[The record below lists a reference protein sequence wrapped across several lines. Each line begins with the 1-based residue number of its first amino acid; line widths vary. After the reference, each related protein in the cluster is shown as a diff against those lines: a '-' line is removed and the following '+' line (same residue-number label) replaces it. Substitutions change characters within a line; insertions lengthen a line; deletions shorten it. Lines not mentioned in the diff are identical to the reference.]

1 MAASNAYITESS
13 RSELA
18 GMIDRKSITR
28 SGYYMSK
35 NLIKAHLQQNTLNAL
50 LTESVE
56 IGYAEKI
63 LEQINKRDYSGLAD
77 VSGEFN
83 ISLQPLYKVL
93 ETRGVE
99 YLKGDRMPVSCEIAV
114 LRQMLSTRAADL
126 KLIDVYEGKKIHEN
140 TVHNLFFLIF
150 APRMSAG
157 DIDKLYEI
165 IESNQ
170 LKRLRNYIWD
180 QGLMKYLNNR
190 YVMEKD
196 LPDT

>member
-126 KLIDVYEGKKIHEN
+126 KLIDVYEGKKN
-140 TVHNLFFLIF
+140 
-150 APRMSAG
+150 P
-157 DIDKLYEI
+157 
-165 IESNQ
+165 
-170 LKRLRNYIWD
+170 
-180 QGLMKYLNNR
+180 
-190 YVMEKD
+190 
-196 LPDT
+196 